1 MASVLARFA
10 KEELGATA
18 VEYALLA
25 GIIAIGIIASV
36 GGIRDALNDQLNNAT
51 TEISR

>member
-1 MASVLARFA
+1 MASVLTRFA

-36 GGIRDALNDQLNNAT
+36 GGIRDALNDRFNNVT